1 MKNKDV
7 LRLAQIGVFMAIVLL
22 LGLTPIGIIP
32 LGIINL
38 TVLHIPVIVGA
49 IVLGWK
55 AGLLLGAT
63 FGLTS
68 FVKAAGLMPSVAASA
83 MFTASPILCFIMSV
97 LPRLLVPL
105 VAYGVY
111 TRLKKN
117 DKLKKASMPVAAVC
131 GSLTNTVFY
140 LGLMLLFYAIC
151 GLSGAWSVIVSV
163 PVLIGAP
170 CEALLAAILTPP
182 IVIALKKLIK
192 TAQ

>member
-140 LGLMLLFYAIC
+140 LGLMLLCYR
-151 GLSGAWSVIVSV
+151 
-163 PVLIGAP
+163 PQ
-170 CEALLAAILTPP
+170 EAH
-182 IVIALKKLIK
+182 
-192 TAQ
+192 